1 MGRRV
6 RALQP
11 AIIGADRMR
20 RMIVTE
26 NENNI
31 RLLLS
36 SEGNEAGSEPEGNK
50 DSHDRSKE
58 VEIFSSC

>member
-1 MGRRV
+1 
-6 RALQP
+6 
-11 AIIGADRMR
+11 MR

-58 VEIFSSC
+58 VDIISSS